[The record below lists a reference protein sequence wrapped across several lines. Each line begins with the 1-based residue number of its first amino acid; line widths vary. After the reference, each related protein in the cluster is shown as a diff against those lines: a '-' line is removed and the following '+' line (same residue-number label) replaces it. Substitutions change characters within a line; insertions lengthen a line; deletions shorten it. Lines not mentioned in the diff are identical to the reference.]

1 MNYQRVQEFISVS
14 LEVLPRKLK
23 KFENSQTSGGTFLKL
38 SDNLQ
43 RQKNIFSN
51 VPLKPTNPLKTHAG
65 IHTFT
70 KLPRLDTN

>member
-23 KFENSQTSGGTFLKL
+23 KFENSQTSGGTFLNL

-43 RQKNIFSN
+43 SGNLRVFISKF
-51 VPLKPTNPLKTHAG
+51 
-65 IHTFT
+65 
-70 KLPRLDTN
+70 